1 MTAHQSRFEPHPV
14 SDGIVEAN
22 GNRYMADGKGGLR
35 ALENIPPMKKL
46 QDEQVRKI
54 FGFAFALAAQIAR
67 FKGHVY
73 EDLGSLD
80 ALMMQEYGLKVGGPK
95 GNRTY
100 STFDGLMKI
109 EVRIQ
114 DRIAFGP
121 EMQIAKALFDEVLIE
136 RAAGAD
142 PLIRSI
148 VTNAFDTDKEGQI
161 NRANVFILLNT
172 RDSEPRW
179 SKGQEAIRDAMHVI
193 GARSYLRFQYR
204 DAHDAAWQSL
214 TIDLASA

>member
-1 MTAHQSRFEPHPV
+1 MARIETKFEPHPV
-14 SDGIVEAN
+14 PTGIIEAN
-22 GNRYMADGKGGLR
+22 GNQYMADGKGGLR
-35 ALENIPPMKKL
+35 AVENIPPMKKL

-54 FGFAFALAAQIAR
+54 FGFAHALAAQIAR

-100 STFDGLMKI
+100 ATFDGLMKI

-114 DRIAFGP
+114 DRIVYGP
-121 EMQIAKALFDEVLIE
+121 EMQVAKALFDKVLNE

-148 VTNAFDTDKEGQI
+148 ITSAFDTDKEGQI
-161 NRANVFILLNT
+161 NRANVFVLLNVKDEDPDFK
-172 RDSEPRW
+172 R
-179 SKGQEAIRDAMHVI
+179 GQDAIRDAMYVI
-193 GARSYLRFQYR
+193 GSKSYLRFQFR
-204 DAHDAAWQSL
+204 DAYDAPWQTL

>member
-1 MTAHQSRFEPHPV
+1 MTSHTTRFEPHPV
-14 SDGIVEAN
+14 PTGIIEAN
-22 GNRYMADGKGGLR
+22 GNLYMADGKGGLR
-35 ALENIPPMKKL
+35 AVENVPTMKRL

-73 EDLGSLD
+73 EDLGSFD
-80 ALMMQEYGLKVGGPK
+80 ALMMQDYGLTVGGPK

-100 STFDGLMKI
+100 STFDGLMKV

-114 DRIAFGP
+114 DRIAYGP
-121 EMQIAKALFDEVLIE
+121 EMQIAKMLFDKVLNE

-148 VTNAFDTDKEGQI
+148 ITSAFDTDKEGQI
-161 NRANVFILLNT
+161 NRANVFVLLNVQDDDPEF
-172 RDSEPRW
+172 R
-179 SKGQEAIRDAMHVI
+179 KGQEAIRAAMHVI
-193 GARSYLRFQYR
+193 GSKSYLRFQHR
-204 DAHDAAWQSL
+204 DAYDAPWQTL

>member
-1 MTAHQSRFEPHPV
+1 MIVHQSAFVPHPV
-14 SDGIVEAN
+14 PDGIVEAN

-35 ALENIPPMKKL
+35 AIENIPAMKKL

-54 FGFAFALAAQIAR
+54 FGFAFALADQIAR

-80 ALMMQEYGLKVGGPK
+80 ALMMQEYGLTVGGPK

-114 DRIAFGP
+114 DRIVYGP
-121 EMQIAKALFDEVLIE
+121 EMQIAKAIFDEILNE

-148 VTNAFDTDKEGQI
+148 VTNAFDTDREGQI
-161 NRANVFILLNT
+161 NRANVFVLLNT
-172 RDSEPRW
+172 EDDDPRW
-179 SKGQEAIRDAMHVI
+179 IRGQEAIRAAMHVI
-193 GARSYLRFQYR
+193 GSQSYLRFQHR
-204 DAHDAAWQSL
+204 PAFDAAWQSL
-214 TIDLASA
+214 TIALAGA

>member
-1 MTAHQSRFEPHPV
+1 MSHRQTSFEPHPV
-14 SDGIVEAN
+14 PSGIIEAN

-54 FGFAFALAAQIAR
+54 FGFAHALAAQIGR

-80 ALMMQEYGLKVGGPK
+80 ALMMQEYGLTVGGPK

-100 STFDGLMKI
+100 SSFDGLMKI

-114 DRIAFGP
+114 DRIVYGP
-121 EMQIAKALFDEVLIE
+121 EMQVAKALFDKVLNA
-136 RAAGAD
+136 RAADAD

-148 VTNAFDTDKEGQI
+148 ITSAFDTDKEGQI
-161 NRANVFILLNT
+161 NRANVFVLLNVKDEDPEFK
-172 RDSEPRW
+172 R
-179 SKGQEAIRDAMHVI
+179 GQDAIRDAMHVI
-193 GARSYLRFQYR
+193 GSKSYLRFQFR
-204 DAHDAAWQSL
+204 DAFDAPWQTL

>member
-1 MTAHQSRFEPHPV
+1 MTAQTAFIPHPV
-14 SDGIVEAN
+14 PDGIIEAN

-35 ALENIPPMKKL
+35 AIENIPPMKKL
-46 QDEQVRKI
+46 QDEQVRRV
-54 FGFAFALAAQIAR
+54 FGFAFALAAQISR

-80 ALMMQEYGLKVGGPK
+80 ALMMQEYGLTVGGPK

-100 STFDGLMKI
+100 STFDGLMQI

-114 DRIAFGP
+114 DRIVYGP
-121 EMQIAKALFDEVLIE
+121 EMQVAKAIFDKVLNA

-148 VTNAFDTDKEGQI
+148 ITSAFDTDKEGQI
-161 NRANVFILLNT
+161 NRSNVFVLLNVK
-172 RDSEPRW
+172 DDDPEF
-179 SKGQEAIRDAMHVI
+179 KQGQEAIRDAMHVI
-193 GARSYLRFQYR
+193 GSKSYLRFR
-204 DAHDAAWQSL
+204 HREVFDAPWQTL
-214 TIDLASA
+214 TIDLAAA

>member
-1 MTAHQSRFEPHPV
+1 MSNRQTSFEPHSVP
-14 SDGIVEAN
+14 SGLIEAN
-22 GNRYMADGKGGLR
+22 GNQYMADGKGGLR
-35 ALENIPPMKKL
+35 ALENIPAMKKL
-46 QDEQVRKI
+46 QDEQVRRI
-54 FGFAFALAAQIAR
+54 FGFAFALAAQIGR

-80 ALMMQEYGLKVGGPK
+80 ALMMQEYGLTVGGPK

-114 DRIAFGP
+114 DRIVYGP
-121 EMQIAKALFDEVLIE
+121 EMQVAKALFDKVLNA

-148 VTNAFDTDKEGQI
+148 ITSAFDTDKEGQI
-161 NRANVFILLNT
+161 NRSNVFVLLNVK
-172 RDSEPRW
+172 DEDPEF
-179 SKGQEAIRDAMHVI
+179 KQGQEAIRDAMHII
-193 GARSYLRFQYR
+193 GSKSYLRFQFR
-204 DAHDAAWQSL
+204 DAYDARWQSL
-214 TIDLASA
+214 TIDLAAA

>member
-1 MTAHQSRFEPHPV
+1 MALHQTKFEPHPV
-14 SDGIVEAN
+14 PDGIIVAD

-35 ALENIPPMKKL
+35 AVENIPPMKKL
-46 QDEQVRKI
+46 QDEMVRKV
-54 FGFAFALAAQIAR
+54 FGFAFALSDQISR

-73 EDLGSLD
+73 EDLGGLD
-80 ALMMQEYGLKVGGPK
+80 ALMMQEYGMKVGGVK

-109 EVRIQ
+109 EVRIA
-114 DRIAFGP
+114 DLIVYGP
-121 EMQIAKALFDEVLIE
+121 EMQVAKAIFDKVLNA

-148 VTNAFDTDKEGQI
+148 ITNAFDTDKEGQI
-161 NRANVFILLNT
+161 NRANVFVLLNVE
-172 RDSEPRW
+172 DPDPEFQE
-179 SKGQEAIRDAMHVI
+179 GQRAIRNAMHTI
-193 GARSYLRFQYR
+193 GSKSYLRFGHR
-204 DAHDAAWQSL
+204 DAYDAAWQTL

>member
-1 MTAHQSRFEPHPV
+1 MTIRQTKFEPHPV
-14 SDGIVEAN
+14 PDGIIEAN
-22 GNRYMADGKGGLR
+22 GDLYMADGKGGLR

-54 FGFAFALAAQIAR
+54 FSFAFALAAQIAR

-73 EDLGSLD
+73 EDLGSFD
-80 ALMMQEYGLKVGGPK
+80 ALMMQEYGLTVGGPK

-114 DRIAFGP
+114 DRIVYGP
-121 EMQIAKALFDEVLIE
+121 EMQVAKALFDKVLNA

-148 VTNAFDTDKEGQI
+148 ITSAFDTDKEGQI
-161 NRANVFILLNT
+161 NRANVFVLLNV
-172 RDSEPRW
+172 RDDDPEFQM
-179 SKGQEAIRDAMHVI
+179 GQEAIRDAMHVI
-193 GARSYLRFQYR
+193 GSRSYLRFQHREAY
-204 DAHDAAWQSL
+204 DAAWQSL

>member
-1 MTAHQSRFEPHPV
+1 MTQRQTSFEPHPV
-14 SDGIVEAN
+14 PSGIIEAN

-46 QDEQVRKI
+46 QDEQVRKV

-73 EDLGSLD
+73 EDLGALD
-80 ALMMQEYGLKVGGPK
+80 ALMMQEYGLTVGGPK

-100 STFDGLMKI
+100 ASFDGLMKI

-114 DRIAFGP
+114 DRIAYGP
-121 EMQIAKALFDEVLIE
+121 EMQIAKALFDEVLNS
-136 RAAGAD
+136 RAASAD

-148 VTNAFDTDKEGQI
+148 VTNAFDTDREGQI
-161 NRANVFILLNT
+161 NRANVFVLLAT
-172 RDSEPRW
+172 KDDDPRW
-179 SKGQEAIRDAMHVI
+179 VSGQEAIRDAMHVI
-193 GARSYLRFQYR
+193 GSKSYLRFQHR
-204 DAHDAAWQSL
+204 DAFDAPWQTL

>member
-1 MTAHQSRFEPHPV
+1 MTSHSTRFEPYPV
-14 SDGIVEAN
+14 PDGIVEAN
-22 GNRYMADGKGGLR
+22 GHRYMADGKGGLR
-35 ALENIPPMKKL
+35 AIENVPAMKKL

-54 FGFAFALAAQIAR
+54 FGFAMALAAQIAR

-80 ALMMQEYGLKVGGPK
+80 ALMMQEYGLKVGGLK

-114 DRIAFGP
+114 DRMVFGP
-121 EMQIAKALFDEVLIE
+121 EMQVAKAVFDKILTA

-148 VTNAFDTDKEGQI
+148 ITSAFDTDKEGQI
-161 NRANVFILLNT
+161 NRANVFVLLNVQ
-172 RDSEPRW
+172 DDDPEFQQ
-179 SKGQEAIRDAMHVI
+179 GQDAIRKAMHVI
-193 GARSYLRFQYR
+193 GSKSYLRFQHR
-204 DAHDAAWQSL
+204 EAFDAAWQTL

>member
-1 MTAHQSRFEPHPV
+1 MTVHNTRFEPHPV
-14 SDGIVEAN
+14 PDGIIEAG
-22 GNRYMADGKGGLR
+22 GNLYMADGKGGLR
-35 ALENIPPMKKL
+35 AIENIPAMKKL

-80 ALMMQEYGLKVGGPK
+80 ALMMQEYGLKVGGVK

-114 DRIAFGP
+114 DRMVFGP
-121 EMQIAKALFDEVLIE
+121 EMQVAKAIFDKILTA

-148 VTNAFDTDKEGQI
+148 ITSAFDTDKEGQI
-161 NRANVFILLNT
+161 NRANVFVLLNVQDDDT
-172 RDSEPRW
+172 EFQQ
-179 SKGQEAIRDAMHVI
+179 GQEAIRNAMHVI
-193 GARSYLRFQYR
+193 GSKSYLRFQHR
-204 DAHDAAWQSL
+204 EAFDAAWQTL